1 MYLSYALENTRVSNS
16 LLFLSPRSSQEF
28 LSQLRISQFYNTKY
42 LLRRFAKNNV
52 NHTQAH
58 EVFMCYI
65 PEVCEQHCGLPN
77 NISLIVFLLGCITLG
92 TLNDLSACKQQALLC

>member
-16 LLFLSPRSSQEF
+16 LLPPPTEF
-28 LSQLRISQFYNTKY
+28 LSQLCISQFYNTKY
-42 LLRRFAKNNV
+42 LLHRFPKNNV

-65 PEVCEQHCGLPN
+65 PEVCEQHCGQPN